1 MVLIN
6 TSVKFSYSCIVQKK
20 KEARDISI
28 SAPTFQ
34 MKTNKTKGLCIL
46 NRLALNFLE
55 SRDT

>member
-6 TSVKFSYSCIVQKK
+6 TSVKFSYSCIVKKKK
-20 KEARDISI
+20 KEASDISI

-46 NRLALNFLE
+46 NRLA
-55 SRDT
+55 